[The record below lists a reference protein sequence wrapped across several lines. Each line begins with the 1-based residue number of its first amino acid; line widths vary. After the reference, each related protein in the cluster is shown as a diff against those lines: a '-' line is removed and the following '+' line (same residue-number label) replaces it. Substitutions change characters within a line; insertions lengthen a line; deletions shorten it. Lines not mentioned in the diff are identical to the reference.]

1 MYVCVCDVTRI
12 RMLIVNPHRIFTQ
25 VSSVCNFKNKQQE
38 TGGTKEIQKLQTFEA
53 SLHVSGHEKLHTH
66 THTHQVAQTPL
77 ASRSNMTTQLHSGYT
92 FTDHMKCSTSG
103 F

>member
-1 MYVCVCDVTRI
+1 
-12 RMLIVNPHRIFTQ
+12 MLIVNPHRIFTQ

-66 THTHQVAQTPL
+66 THTHTHIRL
-77 ASRSNMTTQLHSGYT
+77 RKRHSPVEAI
-92 FTDHMKCSTSG
+92 
-103 F
+103 